1 MTGQS
6 TSRAVNQPEEIK
18 MTCTYYGGDTSR
30 FVRNVLTGVKR
41 HEKFPAALK
50 AFQFVKET
58 PRPQRG
64 ARLFGVGT
72 TLFAHED
79 QVLSNR
85 SDFSMHLF
93 VPMDA
98 TAKVHKSL
106 KSRINLEFLA
116 QCKLLDM
123 PSYELALKKKRPSPV
138 ALVMACEQAKKSV
151 KPDYPANRT
160 YGIELANFIENL
172 VYCELVPEVDPE
184 ALDPKRYSEIFW
196 IGSVP
201 VRTLLNGR
209 HAIPGGNWEH
219 FPKELN
225 SREFKSTL
233 NLDYLAEQGLID
245 LSAYNALCKTGSPM
259 EALQYAVR
267 RALNH
272 PAAMVL
278 ESVELPTDFMMDV

>member
-1 MTGQS
+1 
-6 TSRAVNQPEEIK
+6 

-93 VPMDA
+93 VPLDA
-98 TAKVHKSL
+98 NAKVHKSI

-138 ALVMACEQAKKSV
+138 ALVMACEQAKKTV
-151 KPDYPANRT
+151 KADYPANRT
-160 YGIELANFIENL
+160 YGIALANFIETL
-172 VYCELVPEVDPE
+172 IYSELEREVDPE
-184 ALDPKRYSEIFW
+184 ALDPKRDSEMFW
-196 IGSVP
+196 VGGVP
-201 VRTLLNGR
+201 VSTLHNGR
-209 HAIPGGNWEH
+209 HAIPGGNWLN
-219 FPKELN
+219 FPEELN
-225 SREFKSTL
+225 SRKFRHTL
-233 NLDYLAEQGLID
+233 NLEYLAELGLID
-245 LSAYNALCKTGSPM
+245 LTAYNALCKTGSPM

-267 RALNH
+267 KALNH
-272 PAAMVL
+272 PAAIVP
-278 ESVELPTDFMMDV
+278 ESVELPTDLLMDV